1 MESESINVTIRMD
14 KEIKREFEIFCDNV
28 GINITTAFNMFVKA
42 TLRTRELP
50 FVVTDVGMQKQ
61 TEDDIG
67 TSDEVCEDPALK
79 SAIEIAVDAGQI
91 STSFLQRK
99 LSLGYGRAVRLIDT
113 MEKMNIIGPFN
124 GAKWRKVL
132 ITREEFIEMFES

>member
-50 FVVTDVGMQKQ
+50 FVVTDVGMQIQ
-61 TEDDIG
+61 AENDVSTG
-67 TSDEVCEDPALK
+67 DEVYEDPALK
-79 SAIEIAVDAGQI
+79 SAIEIAIDAGQI
-91 STSFLQRK
+91 STSLLQRK

-113 MEKMNIIGPFN
+113 MEKINIIGPLD
-124 GAKWRKVL
+124 GAKSRKVL

>member
-50 FVVTDVGMQKQ
+50 FVVTDVGMQRQ
-61 TEDDIG
+61 AEDNIDAG
-67 TSDEVCEDPALK
+67 NEMREDSALK
-79 SAIEIAVDAGQI
+79 SAIEIAVDTGQI
-91 STSFLQRK
+91 STSLLQIK
-99 LSLGYGRAVRLIDT
+99 LSLGYARAARLINT
-113 MEKMNIIGPFN
+113 MEKMNIIGPFD
-124 GAKWRKVL
+124 GAKPRKVL